1 MTPSLTIEVYFDLIC
16 PWCLIGKRH
25 LANALQQLRA
35 TLPDLQPRIVWRS
48 VPLLPDTPLNGLPYQ
63 EFYERRLGGP
73 AAVAAR
79 RTQVREAGRLAEVEF
94 AFDKIAVMP
103 NTLAAHKL
111 IELVASN
118 GNAAQTDQLIEALF
132 EAYFIAARDIGDLAV
147 LLDIA
152 RECGFAI
159 NLQQLAEAS
168 AAGSNA
174 GEAQA
179 VSGVPYYVFNHRLA
193 LSGAQP
199 PETLL
204 KAINQSIDQFV
215 PERIAH

>member
-1 MTPSLTIEVYFDLIC
+1 MTQSLTIEVYFDLIC

-35 TLPDLQPRIVWRS
+35 THPDLQPCIVWRS

-79 RTQVREAGRLAEVEF
+79 RAQVREAGRLAGVEF
-94 AFDKIAVMP
+94 AFDNIAVMP

-111 IELVASN
+111 IELVAQA
-118 GNAAQTDQLIEALF
+118 GNDAQTDQLIEALF

-152 RECGFAI
+152 RECGLAI
-159 NLQQLAEAS
+159 NLQQLASAA
-168 AAGSNA
+168 AAGSSSGA
-174 GEAQA
+174 AQA
-179 VSGVPYYVFNHRLA
+179 VSGVPYYIFNHHLA
-193 LSGAQP
+193 LSGAHP
-199 PETLL
+199 PATLL
-204 KAINQSIDQFV
+204 EALERSVDQLV
-215 PERIAH
+215 S